1 MSYEERK
8 GSQTLDQELLYKD
21 EVHQIINYLKAM
33 GMEVG
38 LLINFG
44 SKGKLEWK
52 RYVFSK
58 KYETSS
64 RIFVFL
70 AAE

>member
-1 MSYEERK
+1 M
-8 GSQTLDQELLYKD
+8 DQELLYKD

-64 RIFVFL
+64 RIFVSS
-70 AAE
+70 ATE

>member
-1 MSYEERK
+1 MY
-8 GSQTLDQELLYKD
+8 QELLYKD
-21 EVHQIINYLKAM
+21 EVHQIINYLKAT

-38 LLINFG
+38 FLINFG

-64 RIFVFL
+64 RISVFL
-70 AAE
+70 ATE

>member
-1 MSYEERK
+1 M
-8 GSQTLDQELLYKD
+8 DQELLYKD

-58 KYETSS
+58 KHETSS

>member
-1 MSYEERK
+1 M
-8 GSQTLDQELLYKD
+8 DQELLYKD

-64 RIFVFL
+64 RISVFS
-70 AAE
+70 ATE

>member
-1 MSYEERK
+1 M
-8 GSQTLDQELLYKD
+8 DQELLYKD

-64 RIFVFL
+64 RISVFL

>member
-1 MSYEERK
+1 M
-8 GSQTLDQELLYKD
+8 DQELLYKD

-38 LLINFG
+38 FLINFG

-64 RIFVFL
+64 RISVFL
-70 AAE
+70 ATE

>member
-1 MSYEERK
+1 LSYEEHK
-8 GSQTLDQELLYKD
+8 GSQTMDQELLYKD